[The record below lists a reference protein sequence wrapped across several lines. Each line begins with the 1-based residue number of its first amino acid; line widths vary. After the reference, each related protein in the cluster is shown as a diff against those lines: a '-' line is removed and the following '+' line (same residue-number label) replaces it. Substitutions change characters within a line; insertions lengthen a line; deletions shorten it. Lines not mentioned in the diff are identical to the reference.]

1 MKYGSKTIR
10 FGFNGIQFNMKKC
23 IENISFTKN
32 IKAYSSVIFHV
43 IAVGLALF
51 FLMEPVNA
59 QFLVQPGSIQLD
71 LKPRQVWEGVLKV
84 HNFDPNEDIEVDF
97 KVLELTQKENGDWLP
112 FSTDPCNTFDYY
124 PGLNLSNVSSCSSWV
139 KLDKTKVTVPKDGDA
154 VLNVTIKSPMQARTG
169 FYGAAIMA
177 STLVRSSTSE
187 KVHVVMRSGV
197 PIVAEMS
204 MRTMASKIKIT
215 DLNMEFVPSEGPF
228 PGRVFLNMQVQNDGI
243 TFPRLR
249 PIIRVRGL
257 MDKHWRLVTTH
268 EFKESAIIPGVG
280 ITLKSEID
288 RSLPSGTYQLDGVLY
303 VDGSISGQGR
313 RFAKEFKFKGDPLL
327 TKTATDVP
335 LDLVPRELF
344 ISTSPGS
351 TRFGNLEVH
360 NAADETIQI
369 QPVLDIPVPF
379 KGKAKD
385 NVIIEDAMTCIKWL
399 SFEPQT
405 LSLSNFQTRSLK
417 VAVQMPDSAV
427 QYPYYYAAL
436 GLKAV
441 YPDGQVAGTSWVNIC
456 LQNPNAIATTDV
468 KAASINLIEINA
480 SKSQYAVRARFVN
493 NGNAHII
500 PSKVRAAVVKA
511 DGFGRT
517 SALLNSDKI
526 GILLPFE
533 DRFYQGILDFST
545 VASEDYNLEVLMDY
559 PPDKTVSKQIRIK
572 VTESGN
578 KRIPE
583 ILEQNLKSDE
593 LIQVQ
598 WQ

>member
-1 MKYGSKTIR
+1 MKYGSKTSK

-23 IENISFTKN
+23 IENKSFAKN
-32 IKAYSSVIFHV
+32 AKVYSSVISHV
-43 IAVGLALF
+43 TAVGIALF
-51 FLMEPVNA
+51 LFMQPVNA
-59 QFLVQPGSIQLD
+59 QFLVQPGSIELD
-71 LKPRQVWEGVLKV
+71 LKPREVWEGVLKV
-84 HNFDPNEDIEVDF
+84 HNFDPNEDIEVNF

-112 FSTDPCNTFDYY
+112 FTTDPCSAFDYY
-124 PGLNLSNVSSCSSWV
+124 PGMNLSGVSSCSSWV

-154 VLNVTIKSPMQARTG
+154 TLNVTIKSPLQARTG

-177 STLVRSSTSE
+177 STVIQSSTSE
-187 KVHVVMRSGV
+187 RVHVVMRSGV
-197 PIVAEMS
+197 PIVAEMN
-204 MRTMASKIKIT
+204 MRTMSSKVKIT
-215 DLNMEFVPSEGPF
+215 DLGMEFVPSEGPV
-228 PGRVFLNMQVQNDGI
+228 PGRIFLNMKIQNDGI

-268 EFKESAIIPGVG
+268 EFLESAIIPGVS

-303 VDGSISGQGR
+303 VDGSLSGQGR
-313 RFAKEFKFKGDPLL
+313 RFAKEFKFNGDPLI

-335 LDLVPRELF
+335 LDLEPRELI
-344 ISTSPGS
+344 ISTNPGS
-351 TRFGNLEVH
+351 TRFENLEVH

-369 QPVLDIPVPF
+369 QPVLDIPAPF
-379 KGKAKD
+379 KGRAKD

-405 LSLSNFQTRSLK
+405 LSISNFQTRSLK
-417 VAVQMPDSAV
+417 IAVQMPSSAV

-468 KAASINLIEINA
+468 MASSINLTEINA
-480 SKSQYAVRARFVN
+480 ERSQYAVRARFTN
-493 NGNAHII
+493 NGNSHII

-517 SALLNSDKI
+517 ASLLNSDKY
-526 GILLPFE
+526 GMLLPFD

-545 VASEDYNLEVLMDY
+545 VAPDDYNLEVLMDY
-559 PPDKTVSKQIRIK
+559 PTDKTVSKQIRIK

-578 KRIPE
+578 RRIPE

-593 LIQVQ
+593 LIKVQ